1 MKNWKKIIT
10 IGLLSLS
17 LATTALASAY
27 SNPAEIVAGLT
38 GRSVESVVDERYE
51 TGKSFGAIANEAGK
65 LDEFK
70 QEMLELRKD
79 ELAQRVQD
87 GRMSQEQAD
96 RIIANMQER
105 QAYYDGEG
113 RYYNCDYDDDY
124 GYGHHRHGGHH
135 CRW

>member
-1 MKNWKKIIT
+1 MKNWKKIVT
-10 IGLLSLS
+10 MGLLSLS
-17 LATTALASAY
+17 IATTALASGY

-70 QEMLELRKD
+70 QEMLDLRKE
-79 ELAQRVQD
+79 ELAQKVQD

-96 RIIANMQER
+96 RIIANIQER
-105 QAYYDGEG
+105 QAYCDGEG
-113 RYYNCDYDDDY
+113 RYGDCDYE
-124 GYGHHRHGGHH
+124 GYGHGRHHNGGRH